1 MQNQQSTEMQA
12 EFMPLFERV
21 LIQPDGIETKTE
33 TGIILPVESRKR
45 PNSGRV
51 VALGHM
57 VSKNS
62 DCPVKVGDQVL
73 YLRYSGMDV
82 KVDGELH
89 HLVMANDLVAIINKN
104 SGATIEISD
113 YA

>member
-1 MQNQQSTEMQA
+1 MENS

-21 LIQPDGIETKTE
+21 LIKPDSIETKTE
-33 TGIILPVESRKR
+33 TGIILPVEARKR
-45 PNSGRV
+45 PNSGTV
-51 VALGHM
+51 VAIGHM

-62 DCPVKVGDQVL
+62 ECPVKAGDQIL

-82 KVDGELH
+82 KVDGVLH

-104 SGATIEISD
+104 SGTTIEISD

>member
-1 MQNQQSTEMQA
+1 MNNS
-12 EFMPLFERV
+12 EFIPLFERV
-21 LIQPDGIETKTE
+21 LVKPNVVETQTE

-45 PNSGRV
+45 PNSGTV
-51 VALGHM
+51 VSIGHM

-62 DCPVKVGDQVL
+62 ECPVKEGDHVL

-82 KVDGELH
+82 KVNGELH
-89 HLVMANDLVAIINKN
+89 HLVMANDLVAIINKDA
-104 SGATIEISD
+104 ATSIEISD

>member
-1 MQNQQSTEMQA
+1 MEENK

-21 LIQPDGIETKTE
+21 LIKPDSVETKTE
-33 TGIILPVESRKR
+33 TGIILPVEARKR
-45 PNSGRV
+45 PNTGIV
-51 VALGHM
+51 IALGHS
-57 VSKNS
+57 VPNNTN
-62 DCPVKVGDQVL
+62 CPVQVGDKVL

-82 KVDGELH
+82 KVNGDLH

-104 SGATIEISD
+104 SGTTIEISD

>member
-1 MQNQQSTEMQA
+1 MEAT

-21 LIQPDGIETKTE
+21 LVKPDDVEKKTE
-33 TGIILPVESRKR
+33 TGIILPVEARKR
-45 PNSGRV
+45 PNSGKI
-51 VALGHM
+51 VAIGHM

-62 DCPVKVGDQVL
+62 ECPIKAGDQVL

-82 KVDGELH
+82 KVNGELH
-89 HLVMANDLVAIINKN
+89 HLVMANDLVAVINKN
-104 SGATIEISD
+104 SGTTIEISE

>member
-1 MQNQQSTEMQA
+1 MENLDIL
-12 EFMPLFERV
+12 PLFERV
-21 LIQPDGIETKTE
+21 LVKPSDVETKTE

-45 PNSGRV
+45 PNSGTV
-51 VALGHM
+51 VSLGHL

-62 DCPVKVGDQVL
+62 DCPVKVGDKVL

-82 KVDGELH
+82 KVNGELH
-89 HLVMANDLVAIINKN
+89 HLVMANDLVAIINNN
-104 SGATIEISD
+104 SNTTIEISD

>member
-1 MQNQQSTEMQA
+1 MENS

-21 LIQPDGIETKTE
+21 LIKPDSTETKTE
-33 TGIILPVESRKR
+33 TGIILPIEARKR
-45 PNSGRV
+45 PNSGTV

-62 DCPVKVGDQVL
+62 ECPVKAGDQIL

-82 KVDGELH
+82 KVDGVLH

-104 SGATIEISD
+104 SGTTIEISD